1 MSHMIARAA
10 GVDYAHVNVFFFF
23 FFFFLAP
30 QVFFASYV
38 VCIEGGLRCA
48 VAIN

>member
-23 FFFFLAP
+23 FFFFFFGAAG
-30 QVFFASYV
+30 VFLHHMSY
-38 VCIEGGLRCA
+38 
-48 VAIN
+48 